1 MKNKKELPLSQQ
13 IENME
18 LANKALRNYVSQLEE
33 KLARYER
40 VMQCCPRFQAEKSA
54 GKSCPEPRHTDPY
67 DDFYDDPNDD
77 FEDDFDDDWD
87 DDWDGLEESDFED
100 DWEEDYE
107 VD

>member
-67 DDFYDDPNDD
+67 DDFYDDPDD
-77 FEDDFDDDWD
+77 EFEDDFDDDWD

>member
-67 DDFYDDPNDD
+67 DDFYDDPNDE
-77 FEDDFDDDWD
+77 FEDDFED

>member
-1 MKNKKELPLSQQ
+1 MKSKKELPLSQQ

-40 VMQCCPRFQAEKSA
+40 VMQRCPRFQAEKSA
-54 GKSCPEPRHTDPY
+54 GKNCPESRYTDPY
-67 DDFYDDPNDD
+67 DDFYDDPYDE
-77 FEDDFDDDWD
+77 FEDDFE

>member
-1 MKNKKELPLSQQ
+1 MKSKKELPLSQQ
-13 IENME
+13 IENLE

-40 VMQCCPRFQAEKSA
+40 IMQRCPRFQAEKSA
-54 GKSCPEPRHTDPY
+54 EMNCLESRHTDPY
-67 DDFYDDPNDD
+67 DDFYDDPYDELEDD
-77 FEDDFDDDWD
+77 FED

>member
-13 IENME
+13 IENLE

-40 VMQCCPRFQAEKSA
+40 VMQCCPRFEAEKSA
-54 GKSCPEPRHTDPY
+54 GKNCPEPRHTDPY

-77 FEDDFDDDWD
+77 FDDDFE

>member
-33 KLARYER
+33 KLTRYER

-67 DDFYDDPNDD
+67 DDFYDDPNDE